1 MSKVTSLMLLLV
13 DSFLDCTFSTFEHW
27 KTLARVYYLL
37 LDIANLDRASL
48 FAFETRSRAVVAL
61 VSEAHGGLR
70 R

>member
-1 MSKVTSLMLLLV
+1 MLLLV
-13 DSFLDCTFSTFEHW
+13 DSLFLDCTFSTFEHW
-27 KTLARVYYLL
+27 QTLARVYYLL